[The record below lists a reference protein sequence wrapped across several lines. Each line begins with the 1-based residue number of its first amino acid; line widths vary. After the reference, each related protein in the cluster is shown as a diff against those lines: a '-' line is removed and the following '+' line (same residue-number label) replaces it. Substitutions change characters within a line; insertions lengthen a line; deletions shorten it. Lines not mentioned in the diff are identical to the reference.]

1 MAADPRQGLSAPA
14 GGRKLSPVESSFYA
28 SVYGSARKGSLAELR
43 RSGCSEE
50 EAEEF
55 FATAFER
62 VMEAVDPIERDF
74 SAPQMVNFIKRAAWR
89 CMIDERR
96 RRGQRPEVDL
106 GAIHSLSDTSAESP
120 EEVAEEREAVA
131 IGREALQMLSERD
144 RLIFRQRHQM
154 NLSPEEILQNMPGL
168 SLRTYRKIIQRANTR
183 VLDAFERIEGGA
195 RCAEMEGSLLRRYVA
210 DESPETER
218 LEVSAHLAHCRAC
231 RQAQARMR
239 GYLFDVASVF
249 VAASSLEGSRRL
261 GGLGDVPAR
270 IADVAS
276 SGAQG
281 LGEAT
286 RAARE
291 RVREALVRIVGG
303 VPGAGGDATV
313 GQALTATSVKVASA
327 CAAGVAAGA
336 CVAAGVVP
344 GVGGLGLLSQD
355 DGRSGRPPERAVQIA
370 PAPER
375 TSLIDPLPTASPSA
389 PKQGQRP
396 KRSHREEGATT
407 PDTDSSPSHTKPS
420 EPVASSPSEAKES
433 GDVTGSEFGAE
444 SGQPVAPPPPS
455 SSTPPSGSGGGG
467 GESSGGQGGIS
478 QGGGSG
484 EFGEF

>member
-1 MAADPRQGLSAPA
+1 MAADPRQGLSVPA
-14 GGRKLSPVESSFYA
+14 GGRKLSPAESSFYA
-28 SVYGSARKGSLAELR
+28 SVFSSARNGSLAELR

-62 VMEAVDPIERDF
+62 VMETVNPIARKF
-74 SAPQMVNFIKRAAWR
+74 SPPQMVNFIKRASWR

-96 RRGQRPEVDL
+96 RRGQRLEVEL
-106 GAIHSLSDTSAESP
+106 GTVHSLSDTSAESP
-120 EEVAEEREAVA
+120 DEVAEEREAIA

-183 VLDAFERIEGGA
+183 VLNAFERIEGGA
-195 RCAEMEGSLLRRYVA
+195 RCEEMEGSLLRRYVA
-210 DESPETER
+210 DESAEAER

-249 VAASSLEGSRRL
+249 VASSLEGSRRL
-261 GGLGDVPAR
+261 GALGDIPAR

-281 LGEAT
+281 LGEAS

-291 RVREALVRIVGG
+291 RVREALIRIAGG

-327 CAAGVAAGA
+327 CAAGAATAA

-355 DGRSGRPPERAVQIA
+355 DGRSGRAPERAALIA
-370 PAPER
+370 PAPEQP
-375 TSLIDPLPTASPSA
+375 SLIDPLPTASRAAEKGS
-389 PKQGQRP
+389 RP
-396 KRSHREEGATT
+396 KRSKGGEGATS
-407 PDTDSSPSHTKPS
+407 PGSSPSSTKPS
-420 EPVASSPSEAKES
+420 EPVASSPSEATES
-433 GDVTGSEFGAE
+433 GSVTGSEFGAE

-455 SSTPPSGSGGGG
+455 TPSAPPSPGGGG
-467 GESSGGQGGIS
+467 GSSGGSS
-478 QGGGSG
+478 QGGGGS
-484 EFGEF
+484 EFGL